1 MLKLLKLL
9 KAYKKESILSPVF
22 KLVEVAFELTIP
34 LLVANIIDVGIGTGN
49 KPYIVKMCALM
60 GLFGVLGLACTLAA
74 QYFAAKAQARITE
87 LNGQINDTRTDL
99 TAAQSE
105 YDYLSTKMS
114 DITSRASLQDVAEG
128 QLGLVKADQSQIT
141 YIQLEEQSVIEKTGS
156 DAGRVLVGIRTAA
169 LNLLDS
175 FNP

>member
-1 MLKLLKLL
+1 MTTVLLHTGQTAPILEPRQPEVRVVRGGKHGLNRARQFAAVALYVIAAALL
-9 KAYKKESILSPVF
+9 
-22 KLVEVAFELTIP
+22 
-34 LLVANIIDVGIGTGN
+34 
-49 KPYIVKMCALM
+49 
-60 GLFGVLGLACTLAA
+60 LGLI
-74 QYFAAKAQARITE
+74 FSVVHSQARITE
-87 LNGQINDTRTDL
+87 LNGQINDTRTGL

-141 YIQLEEQSVIEKTGS
+141 YSQLEEQSVIEKTGS

>member
-1 MLKLLKLL
+1 MTTVLLHTGQTAPILEPRQPEMRVVRGGKHGLNRARQFAAVALYVIAAALL
-9 KAYKKESILSPVF
+9 
-22 KLVEVAFELTIP
+22 
-34 LLVANIIDVGIGTGN
+34 
-49 KPYIVKMCALM
+49 
-60 GLFGVLGLACTLAA
+60 LGLI
-74 QYFAAKAQARITE
+74 FSVVHSQARITE

-141 YIQLEEQSVIEKTGS
+141 YIQLEEQSVIEKNGS

>member
-1 MLKLLKLL
+1 MTTVLLHTGQTAPILEPRQPEMRMVRGGKHGLNRARQFAAVALHVIAAALL
-9 KAYKKESILSPVF
+9 
-22 KLVEVAFELTIP
+22 
-34 LLVANIIDVGIGTGN
+34 
-49 KPYIVKMCALM
+49 
-60 GLFGVLGLACTLAA
+60 LGLISSVVHS
-74 QYFAAKAQARITE
+74 QARITE

>member
-1 MLKLLKLL
+1 MTTVLLHTGQTAPILEPRQPEMRVVRGGKHGLNRARQFAAVALYVIAAALL
-9 KAYKKESILSPVF
+9 
-22 KLVEVAFELTIP
+22 
-34 LLVANIIDVGIGTGN
+34 
-49 KPYIVKMCALM
+49 
-60 GLFGVLGLACTLAA
+60 LGLI
-74 QYFAAKAQARITE
+74 FSVVHSQARITE

-156 DAGRVLVGIRTAA
+156 GAGRVLVGIRTAA

>member
-1 MLKLLKLL
+1 MALHVIAVALL
-9 KAYKKESILSPVF
+9 
-22 KLVEVAFELTIP
+22 
-34 LLVANIIDVGIGTGN
+34 
-49 KPYIVKMCALM
+49 
-60 GLFGVLGLACTLAA
+60 LGMI
-74 QYFAAKAQARITE
+74 FSVVHSQARITE

-141 YIQLEEQSVIEKTGS
+141 YIQLEEQSIIEKTGS
-156 DAGRVLVGIRTAA
+156 DAGRFLAGIRTAA

>member
-1 MLKLLKLL
+1 MTTVLLHTGQTAPILEPRQPEMRVVRGGKHGLNRARQFAAVALHVIAAALL
-9 KAYKKESILSPVF
+9 
-22 KLVEVAFELTIP
+22 
-34 LLVANIIDVGIGTGN
+34 
-49 KPYIVKMCALM
+49 
-60 GLFGVLGLACTLAA
+60 LGLI
-74 QYFAAKAQARITE
+74 FSVVHSQARITE
-87 LNGQINDTRTDL
+87 LNGQINDTRTGL
-99 TAAQSE
+99 SAAQSE

>member
-1 MLKLLKLL
+1 MTTVLLHTGQTAPILEPRQPEMRVVRGGKHGLNRARQFAAVALHVIAAALL
-9 KAYKKESILSPVF
+9 
-22 KLVEVAFELTIP
+22 
-34 LLVANIIDVGIGTGN
+34 
-49 KPYIVKMCALM
+49 
-60 GLFGVLGLACTLAA
+60 LGLI
-74 QYFAAKAQARITE
+74 FSVVHSQARITE
-87 LNGQINDTRTDL
+87 LNGQINDTRTGL

-141 YIQLEEQSVIEKTGS
+141 YIQLEEQSVFEITGS

-175 FNP
+175 CNP

>member
-1 MLKLLKLL
+1 MTTVLLHTGQTAPILEPRQPEMRVVRGGKHGLNRARQFAAVALHVIAAALL
-9 KAYKKESILSPVF
+9 
-22 KLVEVAFELTIP
+22 
-34 LLVANIIDVGIGTGN
+34 
-49 KPYIVKMCALM
+49 
-60 GLFGVLGLACTLAA
+60 LGLI
-74 QYFAAKAQARITE
+74 FSVVHSQARITE

-114 DITSRASLQDVAEG
+114 DITSLQDVAEG

-141 YIQLEEQSVIEKTGS
+141 YIQLEEQSIIEKTGS
-156 DAGRVLVGIRTAA
+156 DAGRFLAGIRTAA

>member
-1 MLKLLKLL
+1 MTTVLLHTGQTAPILEPRQPEMRVVRGGKHGLNRARQFAAVALHVIAAALL
-9 KAYKKESILSPVF
+9 
-22 KLVEVAFELTIP
+22 
-34 LLVANIIDVGIGTGN
+34 
-49 KPYIVKMCALM
+49 
-60 GLFGVLGLACTLAA
+60 LGLI
-74 QYFAAKAQARITE
+74 FSVVHSQARITE

-114 DITSRASLQDVAEG
+114 DITSRASLQ
-128 QLGLVKADQSQIT
+128 VKADQSQIT

>member
-1 MLKLLKLL
+1 MTTVLLHTGQTAPILEPRQPEMRVVRGGKHGLNRARQFAAVALHVIAAALL
-9 KAYKKESILSPVF
+9 
-22 KLVEVAFELTIP
+22 
-34 LLVANIIDVGIGTGN
+34 
-49 KPYIVKMCALM
+49 
-60 GLFGVLGLACTLAA
+60 LGLI
-74 QYFAAKAQARITE
+74 FSVVHSQARITE
-87 LNGQINDTRTDL
+87 LNGQINDTRTGL

-128 QLGLVKADQSQIT
+128 QLGLVKADKSQIT

>member
-1 MLKLLKLL
+1 MTTVLLHTGQTAPILEPRQPEMRVVRGGKHGLNRARQFAAVALYVIAAALL
-9 KAYKKESILSPVF
+9 
-22 KLVEVAFELTIP
+22 
-34 LLVANIIDVGIGTGN
+34 
-49 KPYIVKMCALM
+49 
-60 GLFGVLGLACTLAA
+60 LGLI
-74 QYFAAKAQARITE
+74 FSVVHSQARITE

-141 YIQLEEQSVIEKTGS
+141 YIHLKEQSVIEKTGS

>member
-1 MLKLLKLL
+1 MTTVLLHTGQTAPILEPRQPEMRVVRGGKHGLNRARQFAAVALYVIAAALL
-9 KAYKKESILSPVF
+9 
-22 KLVEVAFELTIP
+22 
-34 LLVANIIDVGIGTGN
+34 
-49 KPYIVKMCALM
+49 
-60 GLFGVLGLACTLAA
+60 LGLI
-74 QYFAAKAQARITE
+74 FSVVHSQARITE

-105 YDYLSTKMS
+105 YDHLSTKMS

>member
-1 MLKLLKLL
+1 MTTVLLHTGQTAPILEPRQPEMRVVRGGKHGLNRARQFAAVALYVIAAALL
-9 KAYKKESILSPVF
+9 
-22 KLVEVAFELTIP
+22 
-34 LLVANIIDVGIGTGN
+34 
-49 KPYIVKMCALM
+49 
-60 GLFGVLGLACTLAA
+60 LGLI
-74 QYFAAKAQARITE
+74 FSVVHSQARITE
-87 LNGQINDTRTDL
+87 LNGQINDTRTGL

-114 DITSRASLQDVAEG
+114 DITSRARLQDVAEG

>member
-1 MLKLLKLL
+1 MTTVLLHTGQT
-9 KAYKKESILSPVF
+9 APILEPRQPEMRVVRGGKHGLNRARQF
-22 KLVEVAFELTIP
+22 AEVALHVIAAA
-34 LLVANIIDVGIGTGN
+34 LL
-49 KPYIVKMCALM
+49 
-60 GLFGVLGLACTLAA
+60 LGLI
-74 QYFAAKAQARITE
+74 FSVVHSQARITE
-87 LNGQINDTRTDL
+87 LNGQINDTRTGL

-114 DITSRASLQDVAEG
+114 DITSRASLQDGAEG

>member
-1 MLKLLKLL
+1 MTTVLLHTGQTAPILEPRQPEMRVVRGGKHGLNRARQFAAVALHVIAAALL
-9 KAYKKESILSPVF
+9 
-22 KLVEVAFELTIP
+22 
-34 LLVANIIDVGIGTGN
+34 
-49 KPYIVKMCALM
+49 
-60 GLFGVLGLACTLAA
+60 LGLI
-74 QYFAAKAQARITE
+74 FSVVHSQARITE
-87 LNGQINDTRTDL
+87 LNGQINDTRTGL

-128 QLGLVKADQSQIT
+128 QLGLVKAEQRQIT